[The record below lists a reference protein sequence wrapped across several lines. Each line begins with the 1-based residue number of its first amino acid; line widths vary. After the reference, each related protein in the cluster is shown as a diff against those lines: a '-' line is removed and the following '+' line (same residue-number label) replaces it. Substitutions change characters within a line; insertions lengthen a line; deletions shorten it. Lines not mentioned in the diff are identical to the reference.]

1 MFGELNV
8 IKDSFAVNPH
18 VWKEPALIKTLMK
31 SNGGDLGVI
40 EAKDSAYLAWTCIG
54 AC

>member
-8 IKDSFAVNPH
+8 IEDSFAVNPP

-31 SNGGDLGVI
+31 SNGGVLGVI
-40 EAKDSAYLAWTCIG
+40 EAKDSACLA
-54 AC
+54 